1 MLTVYLLF
9 EYTNPLGST
18 FTNMDISSQRVRI
31 HIPIPILGDSDEIQ
45 HQECLKQLEIA
56 RRLCSIRNDSPEA
69 ERLYRE
75 YMKIH
80 QHWLDEQQA
89 IEEQEQGKNLHSY
102 DERWSAVGQ
111 GYPLSSKVK
120 MLLSIFSVP
129 SSIFLNHVL

>member
-1 MLTVYLLF
+1 
-9 EYTNPLGST
+9 
-18 FTNMDISSQRVRI
+18 
-31 HIPIPILGDSDEIQ
+31 
-45 HQECLKQLEIA
+45 
-56 RRLCSIRNDSPEA
+56 
-69 ERLYRE
+69 
-75 YMKIH
+75 MKIH

-129 SSIFLNHVL
+129 SSIFLNHLL